1 MIRHTPSLR
10 KRVFILGLL
19 LLNFTLLSC
28 GQKSTPL
35 ISKELPQVILPSMA
49 GDPVN
54 LQDYKD
60 KTMLLAFWASWCT
73 PCLQEIPMFNKLK
86 DMAPEHFVL
95 VSINV
100 DESEVQRKELP
111 SLVKRY
117 EIGYPVLLASTDIA
131 GKFGGFRGLPTVFLV
146 HNNTIVW
153 QKTGLA
159 QEAELKSE
167 IEKYLGVD

>member
-1 MIRHTPSLR
+1 L
-10 KRVFILGLL
+10 K
-19 LLNFTLLSC
+19 
-28 GQKSTPL
+28 
-35 ISKELPQVILPSMA
+35 

-54 LQDYKD
+54 LQDYQD

-86 DMAPEHFVL
+86 DMDPENFVL

-111 SLVKRY
+111 SLIKRFD
-117 EIGYPVLLASTDIA
+117 IGYPVLLASTDIA

-146 HNNTIVW
+146 HKNTIVW

-167 IEKYLGVD
+167 IEKYLGVIKP